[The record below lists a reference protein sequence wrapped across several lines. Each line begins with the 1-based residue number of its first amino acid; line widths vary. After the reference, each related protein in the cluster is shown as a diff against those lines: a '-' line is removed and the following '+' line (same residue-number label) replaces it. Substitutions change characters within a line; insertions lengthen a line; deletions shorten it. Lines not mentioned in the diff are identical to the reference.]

1 MKLIKTLAAAALMT
15 TMAMGSAQALTVK
28 DVTSSTNVRITVQNG
43 VATLFGNVESSFDK
57 ELVARQARKIDGVE
71 RINNLLTFSN

>member
-1 MKLIKTLAAAALMT
+1 MKLIKTLAAATLMT
-15 TMAMGSAQALTVK
+15 IMAMGSAQALTVK

>member
-1 MKLIKTLAAAALMT
+1 MKLIKTLAAATLMT

>member
-1 MKLIKTLAAAALMT
+1 MKLIKTLAAATLMT

-28 DVTSSTNVRITVQNG
+28 DVTSSTNVRVTVQNG

-71 RINNLLTFSN
+71 RVNNLLTFSN